1 MDEVAPENAPGPCAG
16 FKVLEFGTMVSAP
29 LASQSLGDLGADVIK
44 VETLIGDT
52 SRWTGKPERAG
63 INGFFSQ
70 FNRNKRAISVN
81 MKTPEGIEVVRRLA
95 READVIVCNYRPGVA
110 ERLGFGYETLKE
122 DNPGLVYVAVTG
134 FGGDGPYSER
144 PAYDFVIQGMSGTMM
159 LQGRDGPPQMIQS
172 VIADKCAAVTAA
184 SAALGALLAR
194 ERNGGKGQYVEV
206 PMINA
211 YAQVALPDML
221 THETFRPKE
230 TSATKIADIFKVWE
244 CSDGFIVGMPIED
257 KQYAG
262 LCRALGREEFIADE
276 RFVSIAARMLNTD
289 DLFGWIQAE
298 LIKRTCNEALEAIN
312 GQDVPFAPVYE
323 LEDFMAD
330 AQVQHNRTIFDAED
344 PQGGTTR
351 YVRHPTVFEDTPAT
365 LRRHPPRPGEHTDE
379 ILGEAGFSGEEIAA
393 MRSSK
398 VVV

>member
-1 MDEVAPENAPGPCAG
+1 MQEVAPDNAPGPCAG

-70 FNRNKRAISVN
+70 FNRNKRAISVD
-81 MKTPEGIEVVRRLA
+81 MKTSEGIDIVRRLA

-110 ERLGFGYETLKE
+110 ERLGFGYEALKQ

-134 FGGDGPYSER
+134 FGADGPYADR

-159 LQGRDGPPQMIQS
+159 LQGRGGPPQMIQS

-194 ERNGGKGQYVEV
+194 ERNGGKGQYVQV

-230 TSATKIADIFKVWE
+230 TSATKIADIFHVWE
-244 CSDGFIVGMPIED
+244 CADGFIVGMPIED

-276 RFVSIAARMLNTD
+276 RFVSIAARMLNTE

-298 LIKRTCNEALEAIN
+298 LIKLTCREALERIN

-330 AQVQHNRTIFDAED
+330 AQVQHNGTIFDAED
-344 PQGGTTR
+344 PKGGTTR
-351 YVRHPTVFEDTPAT
+351 YVRHPTLFADTPVT

-379 ILGEAGFSGEEIAA
+379 ILAEAGFSGEEIAA
-393 MRSSK
+393 MRASK
-398 VVV
+398 VVA

>member
-1 MDEVAPENAPGPCAG
+1 MEEVAPENAPGPCAG

-44 VETLIGDT
+44 VETLVGDT
-52 SRWTGKPERAG
+52 ARWTGKPERAG

-70 FNRNKRAISVN
+70 FNRNKRAIGVD
-81 MKTPEGIEVVRRLA
+81 MKTAAGIDIVRRLA
-95 READVIVCNYRPGVA
+95 READVIICNYRPGVA
-110 ERLGFGYETLKE
+110 ERLGFGYDTLSA
-122 DNPGLVYVAVTG
+122 DNPGLVYVAITG
-134 FGGDGPYSER
+134 FGTDGPYAAK

-159 LQGRDGPPQMIQS
+159 LQGRGGPPQMIQS

-194 ERNGGKGQYVEV
+194 ERNGGKGQYVQV

-221 THETFRPKE
+221 THETFRPKQ
-230 TSATKIADIFKVWE
+230 TSAMKIADIFHVWE
-244 CSDGFIVGMPIED
+244 CADGYIVGMPIED

-262 LCRALGREEFIADE
+262 LCRALGREEFITDE
-276 RFVSIAARMLNTD
+276 RFTTIAARMLNTA
-289 DLFGWIQAE
+289 DLCEWIQAE
-298 LIKRTCNEALEAIN
+298 LIQRNCREALEAIN

-344 PQGGTTR
+344 PKGGTTR
-351 YVRHPTVFEDTPAT
+351 YVRHPSLFADTPAT
-365 LRRHPPRPGEHTDE
+365 LRRHPPRPGEHTDD
-379 ILGEAGFSGEEIAA
+379 ILAEAGFTGEDIASLRA
-393 MRSSK
+393 GK
-398 VVV
+398 VVI